1 MVVSPDV
8 PFSRFQEGRAEE
20 AVADLSRAVEM
31 SDSSPASLHYLA
43 KALKVGISPA
53 VLMSWFRV
61 LLRPSLSIKDT
72 MVWLRYR

>member
-1 MVVSPDV
+1 MVVASNV

-31 SDSSPASLHYLA
+31 SDPSPASLHYLA

-53 VLMSWFRV
+53 FLMRCF
-61 LLRPSLSIKDT
+61 
-72 MVWLRYR
+72 